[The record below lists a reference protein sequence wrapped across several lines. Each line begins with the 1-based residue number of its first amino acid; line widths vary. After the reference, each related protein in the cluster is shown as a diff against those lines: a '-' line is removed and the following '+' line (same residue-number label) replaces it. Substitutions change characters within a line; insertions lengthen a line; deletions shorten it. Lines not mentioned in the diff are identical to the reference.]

1 MEARMSDVIGTLVFM
16 NADATP
22 KNVSVK
28 CTAESVDSIMAWY
41 GAYFA
46 GDRYT
51 AAFNGRNIPMN
62 INGECLFTVAE
73 LSGGKDE

>member
-1 MEARMSDVIGTLVFM
+1 MMLTLGFM

-22 KNVSVK
+22 KNTTIR
-28 CTAESVDSIMAWY
+28 CDSASIPDIMAWY

-51 AAFNGRNIPMN
+51 VALDGRDVAMD
-62 INGECLFTVAE
+62 INGEPICLSALEGATN
-73 LSGGKDE
+73 D

>member
-1 MEARMSDVIGTLVFM
+1 MPRLVFM

-22 KNVSVK
+22 KNVALEVS
-28 CTAESVDSIMAWY
+28 AAAAPHIMAWY

-51 AAFNGRNIPMN
+51 VAIDGRNVPMDVN
-62 INGECLFTVAE
+62 GEMNGAMDINGEMI
-73 LSGGKDE
+73 GPK

>member
-1 MEARMSDVIGTLVFM
+1 MSDDIGTLVFM

-22 KNVSVK
+22 KNTSVT
-28 CTAESVDSIMAWY
+28 CSVESVAPIMNWY

-51 AAFNGRNIPMN
+51 VAFNGRNVPMG
-62 INGECLFTVAE
+62 INGECMSTLAE
-73 LSGGKDE
+73 IKGESHDPL